1 MTILCRRILA
11 SKCCLERED
20 FEIGYVIGYKDLVL
34 SVVYD
39 MTQMANTSLEMIAE
53 TYFLL
58 QQNLPNYCI
67 FQLMVFNKH
76 IIGLYFGML
85 HLNDIFFI
93 QGIRVLSV
101 RNKLAFSCWRFC
113 SGYCTKKKYSV
124 SLIWIECNLDETFIH
139 SCESLFKRSSFD

>member
-11 SKCCLERED
+11 SNCCLERED
-20 FEIGYVIGYKDLVL
+20 FEIGYVIGYEDLVL

-93 QGIRVLSV
+93 QGIRVFECEKQV
-101 RNKLAFSCWRFC
+101 RIFLVKDFAVVIAL
-113 SGYCTKKKYSV
+113 KKNT
-124 SLIWIECNLDETFIH
+124 LCP
-139 SCESLFKRSSFD
+139 

>member
-1 MTILCRRILA
+1 M
-11 SKCCLERED
+11 ERED
-20 FEIGYVIGYKDLVL
+20 FEIGYVIGYEDLVL
-34 SVVYD
+34 FVVYD

-53 TYFLL
+53 TYFLP

-85 HLNDIFFI
+85 HLSDIFFI

-101 RNKLAFSCWRFC
+101 RNKLAFFLLKILQW
-113 SGYCTKKKYSV
+113 
-124 SLIWIECNLDETFIH
+124 LLH
-139 SCESLFKRSSFD
+139 

>member
-1 MTILCRRILA
+1 MTILCRHILA
-11 SKCCLERED
+11 SNCCLERED
-20 FEIGYVIGYKDLVL
+20 FEIGYVIGYEDLVL

-85 HLNDIFFI
+85 HLRDIFFI

-101 RNKLAFSCWRFC
+101 RNKLAFFLLKILQW
-113 SGYCTKKKYSV
+113 
-124 SLIWIECNLDETFIH
+124 LLH
-139 SCESLFKRSSFD
+139 

>member
-11 SKCCLERED
+11 SNCCLERED

-76 IIGLYFGML
+76 IIGLCFGML
-85 HLNDIFFI
+85 HLNDRYQGFECEKQVSIFLVEDFAVVI
-93 QGIRVLSV
+93 AL
-101 RNKLAFSCWRFC
+101 
-113 SGYCTKKKYSV
+113 KKILCV
-124 SLIWIECNLDETFIH
+124 PNLD
-139 SCESLFKRSSFD
+139 RM

>member
-11 SKCCLERED
+11 SNCCLERED
-20 FEIGYVIGYKDLVL
+20 FEIGYVIGYEDLVL

-67 FQLMVFNKH
+67 FQLAYNRIVFW
-76 IIGLYFGML
+76 YASFERY
-85 HLNDIFFI
+85 IFY
-93 QGIRVLSV
+93 
-101 RNKLAFSCWRFC
+101 
-113 SGYCTKKKYSV
+113 SGY
-124 SLIWIECNLDETFIH
+124 
-139 SCESLFKRSSFD
+139 

>member
-1 MTILCRRILA
+1 MTILCRHILA
-11 SKCCLERED
+11 SNCCLELED
-20 FEIGYVIGYKDLVL
+20 FEIGYVIGYEDLVL

-76 IIGLYFGML
+76 IVGLYFGML
-85 HLNDIFFI
+85 HLSDIFFI

-101 RNKLAFSCWRFC
+101 RNKLAFFMLKILQW
-113 SGYCTKKKYSV
+113 
-124 SLIWIECNLDETFIH
+124 LLH
-139 SCESLFKRSSFD
+139 

>member
-11 SKCCLERED
+11 CKCWLERED
-20 FEIGYVIGYKDLVL
+20 FEIGYVIGYEDLVL

-85 HLNDIFFI
+85 HLSDIFFI
-93 QGIRVLSV
+93 QGIRVLSL
-101 RNKLAFSCWRFC
+101 RNKLAFFLLKILQW
-113 SGYCTKKKYSV
+113 
-124 SLIWIECNLDETFIH
+124 LLH
-139 SCESLFKRSSFD
+139 

>member
-11 SKCCLERED
+11 SNCCLERED
-20 FEIGYVIGYKDLVL
+20 FEIGYVIGYEDLVL

-101 RNKLAFSCWRFC
+101 RNKLAFFMLKILQW
-113 SGYCTKKKYSV
+113 
-124 SLIWIECNLDETFIH
+124 LLH
-139 SCESLFKRSSFD
+139 